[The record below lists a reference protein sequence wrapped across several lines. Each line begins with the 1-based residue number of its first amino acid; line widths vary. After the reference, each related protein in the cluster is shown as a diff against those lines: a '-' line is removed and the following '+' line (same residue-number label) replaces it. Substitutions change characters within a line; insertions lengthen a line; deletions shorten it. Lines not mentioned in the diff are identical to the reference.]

1 MNLLFLRDWVR
12 EKAINANIGYAD
24 IETLYDVNELLNKR
38 MPCLMFNY
46 EQESNQYR
54 ESPFTEVNL
63 KIYLIKNFFEA
74 EKIETELYER
84 DYITPAKNE
93 LNELYKDFLRYLQ
106 REEAPIIEVLR
117 DTKLQLAERVSI
129 EGFLIMEAT
138 ITINVERQ
146 FCLDESGGNFCA
158 PVTYLVEYENG
169 TEIKS
174 GSEPSGGN
182 IFVQVPNPT
191 AQCNPIPY
199 LIERDGIEFQS
210 GNLNQGDSLFVNVPS
225 LCAPCADAT
234 AQINGVN
241 VLNIA
246 SGGSENINVE
256 YQNGTPVGSL
266 VSGVWTIPNPIT
278 CDLENSATPLNTGS
292 TSEINQARKRT
303 NGWLTLRKNNPFGN
317 LNRFTDSVGGQT
329 YANEVVYDWAN
340 ADYDT
345 RNVMVWFLTPI
356 SGTLTDMLASE
367 PYTRASVSGWRVPDM
382 QEVFNILHFGVLN
395 NNDLINYTP
404 FNYQITSAQQRIR
417 TRTDALGDS
426 TQSYV
431 VTPVATVISAIK
443 TQSNNTLLVNYLSF

>member
-1 MNLLFLRDWVR
+1 MGKVNIIAKRPQDN
-12 EKAINANIGYAD
+12 AIQVNGVTQGTTAYGLATNIVLTDG
-24 IETLYDVNELLNKR
+24 VN
-38 MPCLMFNY
+38 P
-46 EQESNQYR
+46 
-54 ESPFTEVNL
+54 
-63 KIYLIKNFFEA
+63 
-74 EKIETELYER
+74 
-84 DYITPAKNE
+84 ITPDDVSVVGN
-93 LNELYKDFLRYLQ
+93 N
-106 REEAPIIEVLR
+106 IEIQVNVPDCPPCADGVVTVNRDGVL
-117 DTKLQLAERVSI
+117 
-129 EGFLIMEAT
+129 FAT
-138 ITINVERQ
+138 ETV
-146 FCLDESGGNFCA
+146 ESGG
-158 PVTYLVEYENG
+158 
-169 TEIKS
+169 
-174 GSEPSGGN
+174 
-182 IFVQVPNPT
+182 T
-191 AQCNPIPY
+191 AT
-199 LIERDGIEFQS
+199 
-210 GNLNQGDSLFVNVPS
+210 VNVPS

-234 AQINGVN
+234 VQLNGVN

-367 PYTRASVSGWRVPDM
+367 PYTRASVGGWRVPDM
-382 QEVFNILHFGVLN
+382 QEVFNILHFGALN